1 MNYLSS
7 NKNPELKRLRL
18 LSQKA
23 RERKKLDLFVIEGE
37 RELKKALIGGY
48 TINSLFIEEGSELE
62 YTSLCQKLED
72 VDQFLVSVSAF
83 EQISVRS
90 GSEKS

>member
-83 EQISVRS
+83 EQIS
-90 GSEKS
+90 

>member
-37 RELKKALIGGY
+37 RELKKALMGGY

-90 GSEKS
+90 

>member
-83 EQISVRS
+83 
-90 GSEKS
+90 

>member
-48 TINSLFIEEGSELE
+48 TINSLFIEEGS
-62 YTSLCQKLED
+62 
-72 VDQFLVSVSAF
+72 
-83 EQISVRS
+83 
-90 GSEKS
+90 